1 MPSVTVEN
9 YLKQIC
15 LEELRQPP
23 NRSGRTPRRLV
34 AMGRLAEAVG
44 VTPGTATTMAKSLAD
59 AKLVRYTPRDGVA
72 LTPAGR
78 RLAHA
83 TLRRHRLIEQFLVEV
98 LHMDWAEVHDE
109 AEELEHTISDKVLEK
124 IDALLGHP
132 ATDPHGSPIPRN
144 DAPLATD
151 HLPTLNTCPTDRE
164 QLVARVIDHDPEFLR
179 FAEAHGLVP
188 GNRVTVRERMPHA
201 EAVRLD
207 TKTHHGVTLG
217 TRAADKILVDS
228 VPR

>member
-15 LEELRQPP
+15 LEELRQPTAGSS
-23 NRSGRTPRRLV
+23 RSSRRLV
-34 AMGRLAEAVG
+34 SMGRLAEAVG
-44 VTPGTATTMAKSLAD
+44 VTPGTATTMAKSLAE

-72 LTPAGR
+72 LTAAGR
-78 RLAHA
+78 KLAHA

-98 LHMDWAEVHDE
+98 LKMDWAEVHDE

-124 IDALLGHP
+124 IDDLLGHP
-132 ATDPHGSPIPRN
+132 ATDPHGSPIPRS
-144 DAPLATD
+144 DAPLST
-151 HLPTLNTCPTDRE
+151 HNLPTLNTCPTDE
-164 QLVARVIDHDPEFLR
+164 PQVVSRVIDHDPAFLR

-188 GNRVTVRERMPHA
+188 GAAVTVRLRTLHA

-207 TKTHHGVTLG
+207 TPVDKGITLG
-217 TRAADKILVDS
+217 TRAAAKILVDDPS
-228 VPR
+228 E